1 VIADTIAYLRV
12 STQQQTRNDK
22 TSLEDQR
29 RAIAEKAQAMSRTV
43 GQWFSDEG
51 VTGTT
56 AEGRP
61 GFMQMLGYCQ
71 DHPRQDPNRGVIV
84 VLNDSRFAR
93 LEAEEAAFWRFSFK
107 RLGWDVR
114 FVEGGESADPMT
126 DGILR
131 AVYSTQA
138 AAYSANLS
146 ANVRRGAR
154 GTAEQG
160 FWRVEAP
167 IGYRRRA
174 ERNGT
179 PTRILE
185 PGERKA
191 DDERV
196 RLHPGP
202 ESEQALVRSVF
213 DAYAGGT
220 YSLGSLARH
229 VQARSPDRKW
239 SKQSVRLIL
248 ENPAYKG
255 TVAACHGE
263 VIVDN
268 AHPAL
273 VAKSLWDA
281 VQDRLTTNK
290 RQTTATAGGYPLS
303 GLITCGQCGSPFTGG
318 GGPKGPPGDP
328 DRYRFYRCSGTVKR
342 EPVCGP
348 PTCHLSKRHIEPAV
362 IDAVAD
368 VVSNPVVSKLIE
380 EEINRVVESSTHDLT
395 ASRRALQAQRDK
407 LTRARTVLVRAVAN
421 ETMTEAEAAP
431 ELASIREQLAT
442 VGAELDRLRFEG
454 RRTKALSAE
463 KSHLLRLARDFGATI
478 RRLSGAAQREL
489 LRPWLQDAT
498 VDKHARTVVLTIR
511 RIPAVQPFLHLSP
524 LAGARLTVMRLR
536 GKSKFELAMAEFT
549 RSRPSFTAPCG
560 RPTVANDGNPLAISV
575 STSTTYASIP
585 NTAAERTRASTIW
598 PSRRLNVGSH

>member
-1 VIADTIAYLRV
+1 MIVDAIGYVRV
-12 STQQQTRNDK
+12 STEQQTRHDK

-29 RAIAEKAQAMSRTV
+29 RAITEKAQAMGRTI

-61 GFMQMLGYCQ
+61 GFMEMLQYCRNN
-71 DHPRQDPNRGVIV
+71 PRPGANRGTIV

-93 LEAEEAAFWRFSFK
+93 LESDEAAYWRFSFK
-107 RLGWDVR
+107 RLGWDLR
-114 FVEGGESADPMT
+114 FVEGGESDDPIT
-126 DGILR
+126 EGVLR
-131 AVYSTQA
+131 TIHSGQA
-138 AAYSANLS
+138 AAYSTNLS
-146 ANVRRGAR
+146 ANAKRGAR

-174 ERNGT
+174 ERNGA

-196 RLHPGP
+196 RLYPGP
-202 ESEQALVRSVF
+202 ESEQALVRFVF
-213 DAYAGGT
+213 EAYTTGV
-220 YSLGSLARH
+220 YSLGALAREMQTRFTH
-229 VQARSPDRKW
+229 RKW

-248 ENPAYKG
+248 QNPAYKG

-263 VIVDN
+263 VVVND

-273 VAKSLWDA
+273 VLKSLWDA
-281 VQDRLTTNK
+281 VQDRLAMNK
-290 RQTTATAGGYPLS
+290 RQTTATVGGYLLS
-303 GLITCGQCGSPFTGG
+303 GLITCTQCGSPFTGG
-318 GGPKGPPGDP
+318 GGPKGPADDP

-342 EPVCGP
+342 EPVCGA
-348 PTCHLSKRHIEPAV
+348 PTCHLIKRHIEPAV

-368 VVSNPVVSKLIE
+368 VVLNPVVSELIA
-380 EEINRVVESSTHDLT
+380 EEIDRVVDSTTDELT
-395 ASRRALQAQRDK
+395 ARRRTLQAQRDK

-431 ELASIREQLAT
+431 ELVNLREQLAQ
-442 VGAELDRLRFEG
+442 VGDELERLRFEG

-463 KSHLLRLARDFGATI
+463 KSRLLALATDFGATI

-489 LRPWLQDAT
+489 LRPWLQAAT
-498 VDKHARTVVLTIR
+498 VDKQARTVTLTIR
-511 RIPAVQPFLHLSP
+511 RIPAVQPFIYLRPLSGP
-524 LAGARLTVMRLR
+524 G
-536 GKSKFELAMAEFT
+536 
-549 RSRPSFTAPCG
+549 
-560 RPTVANDGNPLAISV
+560 
-575 STSTTYASIP
+575 
-585 NTAAERTRASTIW
+585 
-598 PSRRLNVGSH
+598 